1 MNIINKITFEKFA
14 FFLTL
19 IFTFYVSKIFYNS
32 YYSPDI
38 EKYIIYL
45 DYFTK
50 NGPSPA
56 LDQGVLYFFI
66 VSIFLNFNKYLINP
80 SNYEIIYSY
89 SIQDANMFLYLVG
102 ILGLYKVLKTYNY
115 KDREIYLALSIIN
128 LTPILFAIRST
139 MKPEILGFSLL
150 TWLIYFVK
158 KYKTLKK
165 PSYLFKSLPI
175 ICLIFTSKGS
185 MLGMIGLFLFL
196 YFLDELLNLFKTNR
210 YLLIILILSL
220 VVLLIPIY
228 FENYNI
234 NNLNVLDYQPPEQY
248 QNNAPVDI
256 IYNFDLKEFINQP
269 TRNNHAS
276 SFIAITLLDT
286 FGDYFQLYWEYE
298 YSLTNT
304 SRKSLFLT
312 GDFSID
318 YDRKEIS
325 IPIDNRFLNLEY
337 YRIFISVILA
347 ILFYFSV
354 AKKIISKLDKD
365 KKIIII
371 SPIISAL
378 LLLIQVISGF
388 PAQNWDPS
396 KGDTLKPYYYSFFLL
411 ISISFLLVEYL
422 KKKNFI
428 FKFSMLIILFITH
441 IFLIG
446 FPKANNSSFD
456 NEVIYR
462 NNHLVTCELNN
473 LIFSQTLFE
482 KENINCLS
490 NEEVFCASELF
501 KKNEQIMVK
510 DSSILQVK
518 DPERCKD
525 LYQLGYQ
532 YVDTKI
538 SVSKTPIVSVVYFG
552 IFLLTIFK
560 SMFKK
565 LSFFKK

>member
-1 MNIINKITFEKFA
+1 
-14 FFLTL
+14 
-19 IFTFYVSKIFYNS
+19 
-32 YYSPDI
+32 
-38 EKYIIYL
+38 
-45 DYFTK
+45 
-50 NGPSPA
+50 
-56 LDQGVLYFFI
+56 
-66 VSIFLNFNKYLINP
+66 
-80 SNYEIIYSY
+80 
-89 SIQDANMFLYLVG
+89 MFLYLVG

-128 LTPILFAIRST
+128 LTNSVCNKIHNEARNIR
-139 MKPEILGFSLL
+139 IFLL

-501 KKNEQIMVK
+501 KKMN
-510 DSSILQVK
+510 
-518 DPERCKD
+518 
-525 LYQLGYQ
+525 
-532 YVDTKI
+532 
-538 SVSKTPIVSVVYFG
+538 
-552 IFLLTIFK
+552 
-560 SMFKK
+560 K
-565 LSFFKK
+565 LW